1 MSLRKP
7 DPIREAIKGD
17 TRAIERQDGIPDG
30 ALSAG
35 RRQMKVYRVRLPEAD
50 VERFLAYLGRQGLS
64 LSAGIRMA
72 VAKFMQK
79 EGLK

>member
-7 DPIREAIKGD
+7 DPIREAIKED
-17 TRAIERQDGIPDG
+17 VRAVRRQDGIPDIVTREG
-30 ALSAG
+30 KP
-35 RRQMKVYRVRLPEAD
+35 QMKVYRVRLPEDD
-50 VERFLAYLGRQGLS
+50 VERFLAYLTRQGLS